1 MSRMSLGFRTSST
14 VIQVGEENSL
24 VTRVVDP
31 YFTQYWNRLDFLC
44 LLSSG
49 KTVLTILDLE
59 KMTSRIP
66 LSDLSSLSHL
76 AIPVCVYAKTRD
88 LILLRSCY
96 ADAGETE
103 LASINT
109 SSSSRHVCIDVYRF
123 RSWRLIW
130 PQ

>member
-1 MSRMSLGFRTSST
+1 M
-14 VIQVGEENSL
+14 
-24 VTRVVDP
+24 TRVVDP

-59 KMTSRIP
+59 KMTPRIP
-66 LSDLSSLSHL
+66 LSDLSLSHL

-103 LASINT
+103 LASKNT
-109 SSSSRHVCIDVYRF
+109 SSSSRHVCIDFV
-123 RSWRLIW
+123 
-130 PQ
+130 PGD

>member
-1 MSRMSLGFRTSST
+1 MQRKGYSYDQYKPARIPSGSARACVYALAYT
-14 VIQVGEENSL
+14 IN

-59 KMTSRIP
+59 KMTPRIP

-88 LILLRSCY
+88 LILLRSC
-96 ADAGETE
+96 
-103 LASINT
+103 
-109 SSSSRHVCIDVYRF
+109 
-123 RSWRLIW
+123 
-130 PQ
+130 